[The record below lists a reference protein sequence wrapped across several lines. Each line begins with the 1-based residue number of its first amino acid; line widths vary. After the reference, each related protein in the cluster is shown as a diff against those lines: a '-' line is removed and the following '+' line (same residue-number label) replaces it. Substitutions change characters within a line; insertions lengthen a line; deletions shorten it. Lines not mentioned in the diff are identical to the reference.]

1 LYLFWHADIF
11 AKLFFWV
18 HNKEKFHQHFE
29 AGFRWL
35 KNPVDAGKVSI
46 NLLQKIIEI
55 LFHVLFLIEIFEKL

>member
-1 LYLFWHADIF
+1 
-11 AKLFFWV
+11 V